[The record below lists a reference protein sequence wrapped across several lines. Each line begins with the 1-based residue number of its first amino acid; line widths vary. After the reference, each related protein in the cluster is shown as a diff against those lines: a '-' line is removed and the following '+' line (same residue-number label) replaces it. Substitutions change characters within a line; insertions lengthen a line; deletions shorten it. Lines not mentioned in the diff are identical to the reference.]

1 MLQISQKTFLL
12 GGLALLFVVS
22 SGLFM
27 YHNRALDPKQ
37 TGDWWAVRFV
47 SLQDDKSLVFE
58 VENYS
63 PATEG
68 TYQVFVNDAL
78 QEEKIFSILLN
89 SVTTV
94 TPATLSTDSVRSRI
108 VVKLG
113 DKEQSLIR

>member
-27 YHNRALDPKQ
+27 YHNQALDPKQ
-37 TGDWWAVRFV
+37 TGEWWAVRFV
-47 SLQDDKSLVFE
+47 SLQDNKSLVFE

-63 PATEG
+63 PATDG
-68 TYQVFVNDAL
+68 TYQVFVNDTL
-78 QEEKIFSILLN
+78 REEKAFSAPLN

-94 TPATLSTDSVRSRI
+94 TPAISSIDSLRTRI